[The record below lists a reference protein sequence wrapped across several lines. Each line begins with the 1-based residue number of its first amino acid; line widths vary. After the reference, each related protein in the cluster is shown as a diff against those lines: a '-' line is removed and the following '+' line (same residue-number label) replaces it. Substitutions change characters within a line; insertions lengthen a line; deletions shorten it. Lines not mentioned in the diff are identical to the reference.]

1 MSGFS
6 FDGTHSSDMGLF
18 VRSVDRT
25 LLPAKRVVQYVIP
38 GKSGTYDVDNGYEK
52 RPIVCEIG
60 FVGVNRNRADLRI
73 KARQVAHWL
82 SGCGPLVFDDEPDKG
97 YTAEVISA
105 VSIEEVAATGKASV
119 TFSCQPFAESLQY
132 SLESSGIV
140 QIPKN
145 MNVMVSGSHTCDPLI
160 YIKANG
166 NISGIR
172 ISRKTTF

>member
-1 MSGFS
+1 MSDFS

-60 FVGVNRNRADLRI
+60 FVGDNRNRAALRI
-73 KARQVAHWL
+73 KARQVAQWL
-82 SGCGPLVFDDEPDKG
+82 AGYGQLVFDDEPDKG
-97 YTAEVISA
+97 YTAEVVSA
-105 VSIEEVAATGKASV
+105 VSVDEVAATGKASV

-132 SLESSGIV
+132 SLESTGVLSLPASVDVIV
-140 QIPKN
+140 DGTQKTNP
-145 MNVMVSGSHTCDPLI
+145 VV
-160 YIKANG
+160 YIKATSA
-166 NISGIR
+166 ISDIQ
-172 ISRKTTF
+172 ISRKNFY